1 MRLAAAL
8 LLLAV
13 AAPASAALN
22 ADAMKQLGGTYMA
35 ECGDNASVKVT
46 VFENDVVFL
55 NGSKRIAGTNAE
67 PSYSFFGNSPPEG
80 FLAAVT
86 SDTPQ
91 GQLLA
96 LVYEDDKGPYI
107 KLDGDA
113 AVVAQIGKAALAA
126 TYRVCGAAAAKKAA
140 PAEPAPKPK
149 PATGASMD
157 NPKFRQAYFK
167 ALGLR
172 AKTAWLAKLDGPAPE
187 TEDVEV
193 ASMTYSVLASCKAH
207 DCHDYNLVVL
217 YSPAKKVAYG
227 KIYEAGRTTWIG
239 SPPAVVA
246 NEIDRQ
252 WKAAFR
258 SDE

>member
-1 MRLAAAL
+1 MRIAAAAPL

-13 AAPASAALN
+13 ATPAWAALD
-22 ADAMKQLGGTYMA
+22 AEAMKQFGGTYRA
-35 ECGDNASVKVT
+35 DCGNDASSKIT

-55 NGSKRIAGTNAE
+55 NGSKRIAGTKVE
-67 PSYSFFGNSPPEG
+67 TSYSYFGNSAPEG
-80 FLAAVT
+80 FQAALM

-96 LVYEDDKGPYI
+96 LVYEDDKGRYI

-113 AVVAQIGKAALAA
+113 AVAAQLGKAAMAA
-126 TYRVCGAAAAKKAA
+126 TYRICGAKPAKVSTPEAKK
-140 PAEPAPKPK
+140 PPS
-149 PATGASMD
+149 TGASMD
-157 NPKFRQAYFK
+157 NPKFRAAYFK

-172 AKTAWLAKLDGPAPE
+172 AKTAWLATLDGPTPE

-193 ASMTYSVLASCKAH
+193 AGMTYSVLASCKAH

-217 YSPAKKVAYG
+217 YAPAKKVAYG
-227 KIYEAGRTTWIG
+227 KIYEAGKTTWIG